1 MQATLCTMVGVSHYG
16 CFSIDL
22 PVLPNSRDILAANKP
37 SANGSATLS
46 AHGWQQ
52 AGTSIHA
59 LPCLGVLASGGE
71 AGLIFAMAGRQPDDQ
86 RRNAF
91 RHPYHFHDGEHR
103 SLITPAGCHSY

>member
-1 MQATLCTMVGVSHYG
+1 MP
-16 CFSIDL
+16 F
-22 PVLPNSRDILAANKP
+22 R
-37 SANGSATLS
+37 
-46 AHGWQQ
+46 
-52 AGTSIHA
+52 
-59 LPCLGVLASGGE
+59 VLASGGE